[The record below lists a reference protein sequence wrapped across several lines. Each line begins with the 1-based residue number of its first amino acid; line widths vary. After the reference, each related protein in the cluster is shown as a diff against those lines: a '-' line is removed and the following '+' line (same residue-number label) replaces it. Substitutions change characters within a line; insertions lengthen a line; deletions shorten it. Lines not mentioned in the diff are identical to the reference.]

1 MPVSTQPV
9 STRRTPGREP
19 PAPPD
24 PYDEIDAPQWANL
37 ADAVPKT
44 MSPGTSAWFFENAR
58 DSVPTPPGATQP
70 PPPQGT
76 PPPPTPPSV
85 ARAKPPQATPPAA
98 KAMATLPAAKPAAA
112 PAAAKPAAVPAAAK
126 PAVAAPAAKPSA
138 LATQPSAADPAVKTA
153 AAPVAAKKPSA
164 APAAAKPAVAAPAAA
179 TPSGTASG
187 TAAPSVATPTASAA
201 EEEEEMLVTE
211 LTPSTI
217 SAPLPTDGPA
227 SAASVHNPELKPTPS
242 SLSGARRVPAAVSRA
257 TKASQAW
264 AASAAKPASASTAP
278 VPAPAPPA
286 APTRPAAPALSTSN
300 RVRGID
306 DPKPTTE
313 ELQMLEAARRMRE
326 NKLQRDKWRTQ
337 LETVLGSGATSKLP
351 ARSTQPLTI
360 PKEFN
365 LHSGGSR
372 SVPTSPRSDGGGKGT
387 PGGAVGT
394 SSASSLV
401 VKTFGESVKDFTKT
415 PKRFRGK
422 APHEPPSPATSATK
436 GPPSLTKTESFHLAS
451 DTRVGMRPTV
461 KSTAERELEYVQSH
475 ASAFKARPV
484 SRRVLDSAGDLG
496 VPRVAKRE
504 PTEPK
509 EFALTTARLAE
520 RKQLESASSSA
531 IKAKRRAGAGG
542 GAATDDED
550 ASSDAGSTASAPG
563 RFVFKA
569 RPFNKALM
577 EGKLAGLA
585 QVSPREPTRPRSPKL
600 STSARA
606 TLHAPKAEA
615 EAAAATQQS
624 APFAAFKARP
634 MPNHALGPSP
644 LPTPEKMRP
653 LTSPQPFELQSVA
666 RHEIY
671 EESRQ
676 RSLAQVKADAAR
688 ARQFKANPM
697 PVTDVVWRPRTESKH
712 TEPKEFAL
720 TTSARSGLAQEKLE
734 HVRQERQLAA
744 KRATEFKAREP
755 KVLVAPAF
763 APRKSTKPL
772 TEIMEANVP
781 FAKTAEREAKRREL
795 EAANLLR
802 RQAMEAAAAEKAK
815 ELAAKEAKELAE
827 LRKSLQFKAK
837 PANVLHRPAFV
848 VAKGASKR
856 PLTTPKEFKLSSS
869 VRGPIRAA

>member
-187 TAAPSVATPTASAA
+187 TAAPSVATPTASVA

-278 VPAPAPPA
+278 VPAPPPPA

-688 ARQFKANPM
+688 APIQGKPDARYGRRVASPHREQTHRAQG
-697 PVTDVVWRPRTESKH
+697 VCADDIGAERPRPGE
-712 TEPKEFAL
+712 
-720 TTSARSGLAQEKLE
+720 ARARPAG
-734 HVRQERQLAA
+734 AA
-744 KRATEFKAREP
+744 ARGEARDRVQGTRA

-856 PLTTPKEFKLSSS
+856 PLTTPKEFKRSSS
-869 VRGPIRAA
+869 VRWPIRAG